1 MADQGRADGHGTDP
15 TRTVAVASAAGLAA
29 LPGVVAVVLEGS
41 RAGALASPDS
51 DVDLYV
57 YAEEPPPASAR
68 VAVAAALEAGEIE
81 VDNRFWET
89 EDDWGDGATGLGV
102 EVIYRSPDGIAGE
115 LNRVLVRHEAS
126 VGYSTALWRSVRAS
140 EALVDPTGWY
150 GRLRERA
157 AIPYPEPLRR
167 AIVTLNHPI
176 LRERRATFR
185 HQIELSHARGDW
197 VAANHRVAALLASFF
212 DVLFALNRTTHPG
225 EKRLL
230 AQAAASCPRRP
241 ADLERLVTR
250 AGVLAATAPGP
261 PPPGQRFGG
270 PDRRAPRSAR
280 RAAPGG
286 GADRVGRAL
295 GRVRL
300 LVKPGRRRAPACGGC
315 RRGRAA
321 RWRGSGPRWRRGGR
335 GGAGARPT
343 RRATARPR

>member
-102 EVIYRSPDGIAGE
+102 EVIYRSPDWIAGE
-115 LNRVLVRHEAS
+115 LNWVLVRHEAS

-261 PPPGQRFGG
+261 PPRPTVWWAGST
-270 PDRRAPRSAR
+270 RSSLR
-280 RAAPGG
+280 STSCS
-286 GADRVGRAL
+286 
-295 GRVRL
+295 
-300 LVKPGRRRAPACGGC
+300 GRRG
-315 RRGRAA
+315 
-321 RWRGSGPRWRRGGR
+321 
-335 GGAGARPT
+335 
-343 RRATARPR
+343 